1 MRFSNEQQEIVAQS
15 SQNFRKLMKNH
26 PSCRNHHKT
35 QKNVTVGVFNFHFHV
50 MKISL
55 IFQLRNF
62 RNIQNYCME
71 ITRAL
76 ITKKCDRDI

>member
-26 PSCRNHHKT
+26 LFCRNHHKT
-35 QKNVTVGVFNFHFHV
+35 QKNVTVGVFNFHF
-50 MKISL
+50 
-55 IFQLRNF
+55 RNF
-62 RNIQNYCME
+62 RNIQNCFME

-76 ITKKCDRDI
+76 IGKKCDRDISN